1 MAQERNPSDI
11 ADFGGMEM
19 DAASSAENFSLQ
31 HFVQSTGS
39 TLLERV
45 KPFSDYL
52 GETTGRGYALYAR
65 EIIGATG
72 PSVQV
77 KDSITGLCRKMVMM
91 GSNNYLGLANHP
103 RVKKAVQDAVE
114 QYGVGMGGPPLL
126 NGMSS
131 LHRRLEVALAQLKGK
146 EDALI
151 YASGFQANLGWV
163 TAVLRQGDVL
173 IADEFHHASLFDGLR
188 LARAT
193 QRVQPRVF
201 RHNDMDQLSK
211 VLKYSKKKLAAGA
224 HIFVAVEGVY
234 SMDGDLAPLPDIVKL
249 CRECGA
255 TLAVDDA
262 HGTGI
267 LGKQGGGT
275 AEHFGVSDDVDL
287 AMGTFSKTFG
297 VTGGFIAG
305 KREVIDYLRYF
316 SRSYMFSAHL
326 PQTIAAAVLAGIE
339 LIRNDPSLRQALQNN
354 VQTMVQ
360 GMTALGYKVK
370 SESAIIPVLLPPDI
384 DIRKI
389 GRRFHEEGLFCN
401 MIEPPAVAVRD
412 QRVRLSIMADH
423 SAEDLAFALDVLRK
437 LGQEFGML

>member
-1 MAQERNPSDI
+1 
-11 ADFGGMEM
+11 M

-31 HFVQSTGS
+31 HFVQSSGD
-39 TLLERV
+39 TLLDRV

-52 GETTGRGYALYAR
+52 HETTGRGYALYAR

-91 GSNNYLGLANHP
+91 GSNNYLGLANHTK
-103 RVKKAVQDAVE
+103 VKKAVQDAVD

-131 LHRRLEVALAQLKGK
+131 LHRRLELALAELKGK

-163 TAVLRQGDVL
+163 TAVLRPGDVL

-188 LARAT
+188 LARASA
-193 QRVQPRVF
+193 RIQPRVF

-211 VLKYSKKKLAAGA
+211 VLKYSKKKLAPGG

-234 SMDGDLAPLPDIVKL
+234 SMDGDIAPLPDIVKL
-249 CRECGA
+249 CREYGA

-267 LGKQGGGT
+267 LGPRGGGT
-275 AEHFGVSDDVDL
+275 AEHFGVSADVEL

-339 LIRNDPSLRQALQNN
+339 LVRNDPSLRLALQKN

-360 GMTALGYKVK
+360 GMNAMGYKVK

-384 DIRKI
+384 EIRKI

-412 QRVRLSIMADH
+412 QRVRLSIMANH
-423 SAEDLAFALDVLRK
+423 SPEDLAFALDVLRK
-437 LGQEFGML
+437 LGQEFGIL